1 MMEAQRP
8 RPYLSKL
15 ILKILRY
22 LPVRLSLAALFSL
35 IVVHALPAQT
45 TAPATSAAP
54 TTPAAHLGSSPTDD
68 GNWVHDALHQHTI
81 QLGILG
87 GGGTGLGHSDGTQF
101 AYAGGRG
108 GIVLSPDFLPGLLRG
123 NFEWA
128 ADVLPMYV
136 VFPPQSAVWGGSIRP
151 VIWQW
156 NFTSFR
162 HVAPY
167 VAAVGGIVFTR
178 ENVPPGDTSQVN
190 FTPGIAFGS
199 NVFVKQRR
207 ALFFEAS
214 IAHLSSASLGNRN
227 PGYNVT
233 FLGTV
238 GFSWF
243 KGGH

>member
-15 ILKILRY
+15 IHKILRW

-35 IVVHALPAQT
+35 AAVHALPAQT
-45 TAPATSAAP
+45 PTPIIDPALP
-54 TTPAAHLGSSPTDD
+54 DD

-81 QLGILG
+81 QLGLLG
-87 GGGTGLGHSDGTQF
+87 GGGTGLGKSSGTQF
-101 AYAGGRG
+101 GYAGGRG

-167 VAAVGGIVFTR
+167 VAAVGGIAFTR
-178 ENVPPGDTSQVN
+178 QNVPPGDTSQVN

-199 NVFVKQRR
+199 NVFVKRRR
-207 ALFFEAS
+207 ALFFEGS

-233 FLGTV
+233 FLATV

>member
-8 RPYLSKL
+8 RPHFSQL
-15 ILKILRY
+15 ILKILRW

-35 IVVHALPAQT
+35 LAVHTLPAQT
-45 TAPATSAAP
+45 PAPAPSAPATAA
-54 TTPAAHLGSSPTDD
+54 ANIGSTPTDD
-68 GNWVHDALHQHTI
+68 GNWVHDALHQRTI
-81 QLGILG
+81 QLGLLG
-87 GGGTGLGHSDGTQF
+87 GGGTGLGHSSGTQF
-101 AYAGGRG
+101 GYAGGRG

-156 NFTSFR
+156 NFTSA
-162 HVAPY
+162 HKIAPY

-178 ENVPPGDTSQVN
+178 QNVPPGDTSQVN

-199 NVFVKQRR
+199 NVFVKRRR
-207 ALFFEAS
+207 ALFFEGS

-227 PGYNVT
+227 PGYNVN
-233 FLGTV
+233 FFGTV

>member
-8 RPYLSKL
+8 RPYFPKL
-15 ILKILRY
+15 ISKILRW
-22 LPVRLSLAALFSL
+22 LPLRLSLAALVSL
-35 IVVHALPAQT
+35 SVVHALPAQT
-45 TAPATSAAP
+45 TASPAPPANGASLSA
-54 TTPAAHLGSSPTDD
+54 PAGGADD

-101 AYAGGRG
+101 GYAGGRG

-136 VFPPQSAVWGGSIRP
+136 VFPPQSAVWGGSLRP

-156 NFTSFR
+156 NFTSGQKI
-162 HVAPY
+162 APY

-178 ENVPPGDTSQVN
+178 QNVPPGDTSQVN

-199 NVFVKQRR
+199 NVFVKRRR
-207 ALFFEAS
+207 ALFFEGS

-227 PGYNVT
+227 PGYNVN
-233 FLGTV
+233 FLFTV